1 MFFSAP
7 VSSPRLRFFLHVNP
21 NDKMPRANAQKC
33 LQPSRTLKATICRAT
48 PTAEK
53 ALGIIDHG
61 GLYKLNKFPGQ
72 AMLASLFFICTS
84 AMAQA
89 PGKPVIALLAAVGD
103 QVSISRQKSGTGS
116 HLEPVD
122 RGVLPIAGQALNLT
136 LLRGLDRAIE
146 SVEPDAERVLLVW
159 EPDAAMRQKLD
170 DSWGAKRDAMLL
182 QALIDHLRPIPDRRQ
197 WTRIEALL
205 PKYVSFERKGM
216 GTKLGGIGVYVQ
228 PLASMSIQFL
238 DSGITQLPGDTPGPD
253 RTINPRTGETGN
265 ASTYVAPY
273 LYFERITID
282 AASLTVLSRK
292 PQFDNVKYHDP
303 DSQSADVGRHLPG
316 EMLAEKLLE
325 LAEKSAYQS
334 VAGKIDV
341 QVTAPRPLPAASAA
355 KP

>member
-1 MFFSAP
+1 M
-7 VSSPRLRFFLHVNP
+7 
-21 NDKMPRANAQKC
+21 
-33 LQPSRTLKATICRAT
+33 
-48 PTAEK
+48 
-53 ALGIIDHG
+53 
-61 GLYKLNKFPGQ
+61 NKFPGK

-103 QVSISRQKSGTGS
+103 QISISRQKSGTGS

-159 EPDAAMRQKLD
+159 EPDAAMRQKLA

-182 QALIDHLRPIPDRRQ
+182 QALIDHLRPMPDRQR

-205 PKYVSFERKGM
+205 PKYLSFERKGM

-228 PLASMSIQFL
+228 PLASVSIQFL
-238 DSGITQLPGDTPGPD
+238 DSGITQLPGDTPGAD

-316 EMLAEKLLE
+316 DMLAEKLLE